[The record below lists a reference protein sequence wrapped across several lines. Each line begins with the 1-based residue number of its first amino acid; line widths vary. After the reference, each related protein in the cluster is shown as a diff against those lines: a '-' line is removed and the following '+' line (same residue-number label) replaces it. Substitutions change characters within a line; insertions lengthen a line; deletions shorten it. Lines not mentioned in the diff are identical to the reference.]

1 MENMIEQFLN
11 FSIVI
16 MEMMIVGMEEIE
28 VQMLFY
34 KLNDELVM
42 WYLLVIVYM
51 LIFMLIGIFGNIL
64 VCCVYCSKLIKIF
77 FYFFILNFVVFDLL
91 ICIIGMFIEVM
102 DL

>member
-1 MENMIEQFLN
+1 
-11 FSIVI
+11 
-16 MEMMIVGMEEIE
+16 
-28 VQMLFY
+28 MLFY

-102 DL
+102 DF